1 MMRHLSRR
9 AGLALLL
16 LACSAAWSA
25 DDDAAIRAVLMQQ
38 FDKPEARLQVD
49 PVVAQG
55 EHAVA
60 GWSQGDRGGRALLR
74 RQHGHWQITAC
85 AGDALKDPRT
95 LREAGV
101 PGPDADRLAR
111 SLANAEA
118 RLSPA
123 ARQRLSRFDGLVRMD
138 AQGQHHHH

>member
-1 MMRHLSRR
+1 MPRHLTRR
-9 AGLALLL
+9 AHLAALLL
-16 LACSAAWSA
+16 ATCPAWAA

-60 GWSQGDRGGRALLR
+60 GWVQGERGGRALLR
-74 RQHGHWQITAC
+74 RQHGHWQIAAC

-111 SLANAEA
+111 TLANAEA
-118 RLSPA
+118 RLPA
-123 ARQRLSRFDGLVRMD
+123 ATRQRLSSFDGLVRMD
-138 AQGQHHHH
+138 AAGQHPPH